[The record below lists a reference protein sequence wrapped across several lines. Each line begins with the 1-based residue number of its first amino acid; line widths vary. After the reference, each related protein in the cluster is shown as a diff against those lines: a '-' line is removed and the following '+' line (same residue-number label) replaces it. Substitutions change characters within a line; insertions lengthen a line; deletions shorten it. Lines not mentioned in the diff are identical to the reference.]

1 MQEKEKDTEAQ
12 YKSELEELRGII
24 KEVVSEEIKDLPDI
38 VLNLK
43 PKQRAKLLLM
53 LMPYVFSISNEQGK
67 E

>member
-1 MQEKEKDTEAQ
+1 MQAKEKDTEGQ
-12 YKSELEELRGII
+12 YKAELEELRGII

-43 PKQRAKLLLM
+43 PKQRAKLLLK